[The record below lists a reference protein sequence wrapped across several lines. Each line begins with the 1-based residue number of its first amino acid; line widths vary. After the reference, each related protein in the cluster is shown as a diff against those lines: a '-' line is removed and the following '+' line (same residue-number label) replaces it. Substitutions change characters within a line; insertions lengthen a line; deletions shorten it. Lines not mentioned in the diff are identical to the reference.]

1 MGVVVHFER
10 RETCLNRAF
19 ILQMESSRSLSHS
32 NVAVFSVSGL
42 CLVEMANVILCIFYN
57 LKSKTDAQSTGN
69 YVLPIYGSL

>member
-1 MGVVVHFER
+1 
-10 RETCLNRAF
+10 
-19 ILQMESSRSLSHS
+19 MESSRSLSHS